1 MLHVKKILILVFCIL
16 LIGGGAFAFFTRQPK
31 TPSNSIQEPLTEEIQ
46 EVEQS
51 DTQQPTQVELP
62 AQQSSSQ
69 SQPIPLK
76 ESPKKEETSIKEIPP
91 NIVRFAIDT
100 SASESSFTID
110 EVLRGEPFTVV
121 GTTHDVSGDVMVD
134 FSDPSRSALGTIRID
149 ARTLRTDNSNRDGA
163 IKRFILHS
171 EDAGKE
177 FITFT
182 PTKISGLPKAF
193 AAGIPLNLTI
203 TGDLTISGITRS
215 ASFAAS
221 NVSISP
227 DSIIGDARSTIKR
240 SDYGLIIP
248 SIPFVANVPDEFTIA
263 LRLKANSQL
272 LPE

>member
-1 MLHVKKILILVFCIL
+1 MLHVKKILLLVFCIL

-31 TPSNSIQEPLTEEIQ
+31 TLNGSIQEPPTEAIQ
-46 EVEQS
+46 EIPQS
-51 DTQQPTQVELP
+51 DTQQPAQVEP
-62 AQQSSSQ
+62 PTQQLSPQ

-91 NIVRFAIDT
+91 NIIRFAIDT
-100 SASESSFTID
+100 SGSESSFTID
-110 EVLRGEPFTVV
+110 EILRGEPFTVV
-121 GTTHDVSGDVMVD
+121 GTTHDVSGDVTVD
-134 FSDPSRSALGTIRID
+134 FSAPSRSALGTIRID

-171 EDAGKE
+171 QDAGKE

-182 PTKISGLPKAF
+182 PTKISGFPKAF

-221 NVSISP
+221 NVLISP
-227 DSIIGDARSTIKR
+227 DSITGDAHSTIKR
-240 SDYGLIIP
+240 SDYNLIIP

-263 LRLKANSQL
+263 VRLKALSL
-272 LPE
+272 E